1 MEKKTNDDV
10 AFDLLDK
17 HIETMH
23 YQYACAFNDAY
34 GTIKSTFDKPVV
46 TDKDIMMMISKLT
59 TMHEIKL
66 VIAGLEGYSHKL
78 SGELFNKSLKG
89 KTLQEVAKENK

>member
-10 AFDLLDK
+10 AYDLLDK
-17 HIETMH
+17 HMKTI
-23 YQYACAFNDAY
+23 YDRYAYAFNDAY
-34 GTIKSTFDKPVV
+34 GTIKRTFDKPVV

-59 TMHEIKL
+59 TMHELKL
-66 VIAGLEGYSHKL
+66 IIDGLGDYSHKL

-89 KTLQEVAKENK
+89 KTLQEVAKEIK